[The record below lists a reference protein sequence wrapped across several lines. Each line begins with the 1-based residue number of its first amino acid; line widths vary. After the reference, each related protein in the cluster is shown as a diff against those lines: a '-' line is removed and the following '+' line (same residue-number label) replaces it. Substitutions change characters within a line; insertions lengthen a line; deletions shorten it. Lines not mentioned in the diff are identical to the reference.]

1 MNEKEEEAVVEEEAK
16 YVENQRMI
24 DDGNDWLLKR
34 TTIVVMLYYCGSK
47 IFLHH
52 CPLTLLCIS
61 SSLLSLANNAKFK
74 QIYHNKPRRL
84 IINK

>member
-1 MNEKEEEAVVEEEAK
+1 MNEKEAVVEEEAK

-34 TTIVVMLYYCGSK
+34 TIITVMLYYNGSK
-47 IFLHH
+47 NFLYH

-61 SSLLSLANNAKFK
+61 SSPSPQQYKMTRSSNRFITMN
-74 QIYHNKPRRL
+74 QGG
-84 IINK
+84 